1 MKKTALIP
9 AYCPDG
15 TLIDV
20 IQSLKAE
27 SFDILVVDDG
37 SPSDCEPV
45 FKEAEK
51 YASVIHEVPNQ
62 GKGAAMKYGMRWLYD
77 NSDTDVIVTVDA
89 DGQHKA
95 HDAAALAEYAWTHPD
110 TLVLG
115 KRTFDEK
122 KVPAR
127 SRMGN
132 KITAKAFKLLTGTA
146 VEDTQTG
153 LRAFHV
159 SLMPEIMSA
168 EGNRYEYEMEM
179 LLKCVD
185 EHIPIQEV
193 PIETVYEP
201 GNPTSHF
208 HVIRDSFLIYRE
220 LFKFVFTSF
229 SSFLIDYCLFT
240 LFTLFFGSEYV
251 LAANITARLI
261 SATANYELNRK
272 YVFKDTG
279 SKAASA
285 FKYALTAAA
294 VLALNTL
301 LLRFFISIGI
311 AAWFAKIMAEVIL
324 FFFSWTMQKM
334 FVFSKEKRTQVAR
347 SALSK

>member
-20 IQSLKAE
+20 MTDLKAE
-27 SFDILVVDDG
+27 SFEILVVDDG
-37 SPSDCEPV
+37 SPSSCASV

-51 YASVIHEVPNQ
+51 YGMVLHEVPNQ
-62 GKGAAMKYGMRWLYD
+62 GKGAALKYGMHWLYD
-77 NSDTDVIVTVDA
+77 NDDSDVIVTVDA

-95 HDAAALAEYAWTHPD
+95 KDASALAEYAYTHPD

-115 KRTFDEK
+115 QRTFDDK

-132 KITAKAFKLLTGTA
+132 NITAKTFKMLTGTA
-146 VEDTQTG
+146 IHDTQTG
-153 LRAFHV
+153 LRACHI
-159 SLMPEIMSA
+159 SLLPILMEADGS
-168 EGNRYEYEMEM
+168 RYDYEMQV

-185 EHIPIQEV
+185 QHIPMKEI

-208 HVIRDSFLIYRE
+208 NVIKDSILIYKD

-229 SSFLIDYCLFT
+229 SSFLIDYSLFT
-240 LFTLFFGSEYV
+240 LFTLFFGETYV
-251 LAANITARLI
+251 LAANITARII

-285 FKYALTAAA
+285 IKYAVLAATI
-294 VLALNTL
+294 LALNTL
-301 LLRFFISIGI
+301 LLRLLISLGLN
-311 AAWFAKIMAEVIL
+311 AFFAKILVELAL

-334 FVFSKEKRTQVAR
+334 FVFAKSRPSMQR
-347 SALSK
+347 STVLK